1 MLELRRHRLGGRD
14 YGDILDLLRKQRNSE
29 VKPFF
34 QFVFDL
40 VEEVVDK
47 ELFFQR
53 EFHLF
58 EGFNV
63 VPVTFVGR
71 HGTRGVMRAQD
82 VAFFLQTDHVIPH
95 GCGTHV
101 KAAFIQNAGRG
112 NGNSA
117 GYILPDD
124 GPKD

>member
-1 MLELRRHRLGGRD
+1 MLELRRHGLGGRD
-14 YGDILDLLRKQRNSE
+14 YSDILDLLRKQRNSE

-34 QFVFDL
+34 QLVFNL
-40 VEEVVDK
+40 VEEMVDE
-47 ELFFQR
+47 ELLFQR

-63 VPVTFVGR
+63 VPVTFVRR

-82 VAFFLQTDHVIPH
+82 VALFLQPDHVIPH
-95 GCGTHV
+95 SRGTHV

-112 NGNSA
+112 NGDSA
-117 GYILPDD
+117 GYVLPDN
-124 GPKD
+124 